1 MRPDAPGAAQIVLD
15 LLARADVLAVEA
27 TAAIESGDEAQLAAV
42 LDDRDAVI
50 SAIQRTWRDAAHTT
64 LPEQHARVTQAT
76 RASLALGLAA
86 RNTAQVARDQ
96 VVAALSALDAR
107 LLASHEYHLGTP
119 HGTIDVV
126 L

>member
-1 MRPDAPGAAQIVLD
+1 MRPDAPIAAQIVLD

-50 SAIQRTWRDAAHTT
+50 SAIQRTWRDAAHTAF
-64 LPEQHARVTQAT
+64 PEQHARVTQAT

-86 RNTAQVARDQ
+86 RNTARVARDE

-107 LLASHEYHLGTP
+107 QLASHEYHPGTP

>member
-1 MRPDAPGAAQIVLD
+1 MRPDAPNATQIVLD
-15 LLARADVLAVEA
+15 LLARADVLAALA

-50 SAIQRTWRDAAHTT
+50 SGIQRTWRESSLTATSEQLAHV
-64 LPEQHARVTQAT
+64 AQAT
-76 RASLALGLAA
+76 RASFALGLAA

-96 VVAALSALDAR
+96 VVAALAALDAR
-107 LLASHEYHLGTP
+107 QVASHEYRTGTP